1 MNSSIMRVI
10 AWVVT
15 VVGVIGSFL
24 TGATIGDYPAFENLM
39 VPVIISGLVGTALF
53 AVILFAI
60 AKILENTEYTAEKIS
75 LMEKEM
81 KRSTSHAPEGASN
94 SKLNLSELASK
105 NVGNEWRCPKCGKM
119 NPISQRVCKDCAY
132 QK

>member
-15 VVGVIGSFL
+15 ILGVIGSFMSGSKFDDIPSL
-24 TGATIGDYPAFENLM
+24 NDLKTTVVL
-39 VPVIISGLVGTALF
+39 SGLVGTALF

-60 AKILENTEYTAEKIS
+60 AKILENTEYTAEKLS
-75 LMEKEM
+75 AMEREM
-81 KRSTSHAPEGASN
+81 KRSKAPEGASN

-105 NVGNEWRCPKCGKM
+105 NVGSEWRCPKCGKM
-119 NPISQRVCKDCAY
+119 NPITQRVCKDCAY

>member
-1 MNSSIMRVI
+1 MNSSIMRVV

-15 VVGVIGSFL
+15 VLGVIGSFVSGSKFDDIPAL
-24 TGATIGDYPAFENLM
+24 DDLKAT
-39 VPVIISGLVGTALF
+39 VIVSGLVGTALF

-60 AKILENTEYTAEKIS
+60 AKILENTEYTAEKLS
-75 LMEKEM
+75 AMEKSM
-81 KRSTSHAPEGASN
+81 QRSKAPEGASN

-105 NVGNEWRCPKCGKM
+105 NVGSEWRCPRCGKM

>member
-15 VVGVIGSFL
+15 ILGVIGSFVSGSKFDDIPSL
-24 TGATIGDYPAFENLM
+24 NDLKTTVVL
-39 VPVIISGLVGTALF
+39 SGLVGTALF

-75 LMEKEM
+75 AMEREM
-81 KRSTSHAPEGASN
+81 KRSKAPEGASN

-105 NVGNEWRCPKCGKM
+105 NVGSEWRCPKCGKM
-119 NPISQRVCKDCAY
+119 NPITQRVCKDCAY

>member
-15 VVGVIGSFL
+15 VLGVIGSFVSGSKFDDIPSL
-24 TGATIGDYPAFENLM
+24 NDLKTT
-39 VPVIISGLVGTALF
+39 VILSGLVGTALF

-105 NVGNEWRCPKCGKM
+105 NVGSEWRCPKCGKM

>member
-15 VVGVIGSFL
+15 ILGVIGSFMSGSKFDDIPSL
-24 TGATIGDYPAFENLM
+24 NDLKTT
-39 VPVIISGLVGTALF
+39 VILSGLVGTALF

-60 AKILENTEYTAEKIS
+60 AKILENTEYTAEKLS
-75 LMEKEM
+75 AME
-81 KRSTSHAPEGASN
+81 RSIQRSKAPEGASN
-94 SKLNLSELASK
+94 SKLNLSEIASK

-119 NPISQRVCKDCAY
+119 NPLSSRVCKDCAY

>member
-15 VVGVIGSFL
+15 VLGVIGSFMSGSKFDDIPSL
-24 TGATIGDYPAFENLM
+24 NNLKTT
-39 VPVIISGLVGTALF
+39 VVLSGLVGTALF

-60 AKILENTEYTAEKIS
+60 AKILENTEYTAEKLS
-75 LMEKEM
+75 ALEKSM
-81 KRSTSHAPEGASN
+81 QRSKAPEGASN
-94 SKLNLSELASK
+94 SKLNLSELTSK
-105 NVGNEWRCPKCGKM
+105 NVGSEWRCPKCGKM

>member
-15 VVGVIGSFL
+15 VVGVIGSFVSGSKFDDIPSL
-24 TGATIGDYPAFENLM
+24 NDLKTT
-39 VPVIISGLVGTALF
+39 VILSGLVGTALF

-60 AKILENTEYTAEKIS
+60 AKILENTEYTAERIAA
-75 LMEKEM
+75 ME
-81 KRSTSHAPEGASN
+81 RSMQRSNAPEGASN
-94 SKLNLSELASK
+94 SKLNLSTLASK

-119 NPISQRVCKDCAY
+119 NPITQRVCKDCAY

>member
-15 VVGVIGSFL
+15 ILGIIGSFMS
-24 TGATIGDYPAFENLM
+24 GSKFDDIPALDDLKTT
-39 VPVIISGLVGTALF
+39 VILSGLVGTALF

-60 AKILENTEYTAEKIS
+60 AKILENTEYTAERIAA
-75 LMEKEM
+75 ME
-81 KRSTSHAPEGASN
+81 RSMQRSKAPEGASN

-105 NVGNEWRCPKCGKM
+105 NVGSEWRCPKCGKM